1 VAANPEQGEVDL
13 VVCERVYTLKLTTK
27 ASKILQKRTGKT
39 VGEVMKQIAI
49 VDVDAFCEVLHA
61 SLQKY
66 HGAEFPYS
74 PKGEEA
80 IETLVDVSGG
90 WKKLVPTFVELLG
103 VKKKADEALAE
114 QGPNPPEAQAGTGER
129 STSSGDAS
137 A

>member
-1 VAANPEQGEVDL
+1 MAANPEQQEVDL
-13 VVCERVYTLKLTTK
+13 VVCERVYTLKLNTK

-39 VGEVMKQIAI
+39 VGEVMRQIAI
-49 VDVDAFCEVLHA
+49 VDVDAFCEVLQA

-74 PKGEEA
+74 PKGEAA
-80 IETLVDVSGG
+80 IESLVDLAGG
-90 WKKLVPTFVELLG
+90 WKKLVPTFIELLG
-103 VKKKADEALAE
+103 VKDKKDEALADE
-114 QGPNPPEAQAGTGER
+114 GPNPQEAQAGTGES